1 MRSGVAVLA
10 GAVLIVVTA
19 GAGSSAANTG
29 WQTPPPIPIP
39 TLPKPPKVPENL
51 PGEKVEKFKLVFEGT
66 SHADRLID
74 GGGDAGPGCKVQL
87 HDDIQEDV
95 TFGRG
100 KGVTMEFVRFKDN
113 GHTRY
118 GFQRSGRTNDS
129 TFNVVGKISRTAS
142 GAADLVQ
149 EPSEPITC
157 PALQHADLSENPACG
172 KTITDNAAW
181 GLKVKND
188 HFVPRPAKPLGGA
201 FISPDPCGA
210 PPAGSAFAKGGE
222 EELFYQW
229 PVPASMGFEPIP
241 LHKMFDTR
249 FKAFKVEFKA
259 LNLEQMGT
267 TGAGGSLVEH
277 VDDHGTAEATIR
289 FIRQ

>member
-1 MRSGVAVLA
+1 MKSSVAALV
-10 GAVLIVVTA
+10 GAVLIVVMA
-19 GAGSSAANTG
+19 GVGSSAANTG
-29 WQTPPPIPIP
+29 WQSPPPIP
-39 TLPKPPKVPENL
+39 TLPTPPKVPENL

-66 SHADRLID
+66 SHADRVID

-100 KGVTMEFVRFKDN
+100 KGVTMEFVRFKEN
-113 GHTRY
+113 GQTRY

-129 TFNVVGKISRTAS
+129 SFNVVGKIDRTAS

-149 EPSEPITC
+149 EPSVPLPC
-157 PALQHADLSENPACG
+157 PALQHADLSANPDCG

-181 GLKVKND
+181 GLKVKGN

-201 FISPDPCGA
+201 FDLPDACGA
-210 PPAGSAFAKGGE
+210 APAGSAFAKGDE
-222 EELFYQW
+222 EELRYQW
-229 PVPASMGFEPIP
+229 PVPAQMGFEPIP
-241 LHKMFDTR
+241 MHKMFDTR

-259 LNLEQMGT
+259 LNIGQKGT

-277 VDDHGTAEATIR
+277 IDDHGTAEATVR

>member
-1 MRSGVAVLA
+1 MKSGVAVLV

-19 GAGSSAANTG
+19 GVGSSAANTG
-29 WQTPPPIPIP
+29 LQTPPPIPIP

-66 SHADRLID
+66 SHADRVID

-149 EPSEPITC
+149 EPSDPLTC
-157 PALQHADLSENPACG
+157 PALQHADLSQNPDCG

-188 HFVPRPAKPLGGA
+188 HFVPRPALSGGLV
-201 FISPDPCGA
+201 SPDTCGEA
-210 PPAGSAFAKGGE
+210 PQGSAFHNGGE
-222 EELFYQW
+222 EELAYQW

-259 LNLEQMGT
+259 LHLGQMYT
-267 TGAGGSLVEH
+267 NPGSLVEH
-277 VDDHGTAEATIR
+277 IDDHGTAEATIR

>member
-1 MRSGVAVLA
+1 MKSGVAVLV
-10 GAVLIVVTA
+10 GAALIVVTA
-19 GAGSSAANTG
+19 GVGSSAANTG
-29 WQTPPPIPIP
+29 WQAPPPIP
-39 TLPKPPKVPENL
+39 TLPTPPKVPESL
-51 PGEKVEKFKLVFEGT
+51 PGEKVEKFKVVFEGT
-66 SHADRLID
+66 SHADRVID

-100 KGVTMEFVRFKDN
+100 KGVTMEFVRFNDH

-149 EPSEPITC
+149 EPSGPIPC
-157 PALQHADLSENPACG
+157 PILQHADLSQNADCG
-172 KTITDNAAW
+172 KTIPDNAAW
-181 GLKVKND
+181 GLKVKGN
-188 HFVPRPAKPLGGA
+188 HFVPRPARQLGGA
-201 FISPDPCGA
+201 FDSPDDCGE
-210 PPAGSAFAKGGE
+210 PPQGSAFRNGGE
-222 EELFYQW
+222 EQLVWQW

-259 LNLEQMGT
+259 LNLGQMGT
-267 TGAGGSLVEH
+267 SGGGLVEH